1 VAHLDHRRSDHRR
14 DAPVGGLLTRRA
26 AIARLAALG
35 LAVPA
40 LATSTAGTAG
50 AFPRPDASPE
60 ARAGLVHRGISYD
73 TGWGGA
79 TGELSRLIWQT
90 ALMEREI
97 AAIRDE
103 LHCTSISVHGTDL
116 DRLRAA
122 ATHAADLGLDVWIQ
136 PRLTYAP
143 RPDTIDHMVETAR
156 TAEALR
162 RQGASVTMTLGAEH
176 PLLAGE
182 IIPGATFDE
191 QVEALI
197 GNPRQWPAY
206 MKGVND
212 LLADAVA
219 GVRGIFAGPLTYGA
233 APDEAVEIDWSIFD
247 VVGLNHY
254 LSADNRATYVED
266 LRAFRRFGKPLVITE
281 FGSCSYEGANE
292 AGGMGWDVYDREKD
306 PPEIRPGLVRSEQ
319 VQADYIAELLAIF
332 AAEQVHG
339 AFVYTFTEEA
349 PHSPDPRYDYD
360 MASYGIIKIYLDGS
374 ARSYDK
380 TGYWEPKLAFHEIA
394 RIYGAG

>member
-1 VAHLDHRRSDHRR
+1 MTRLVSR
-14 DAPVGGLLTRRA
+14 DSRLTRRA

-40 LATSTAGTAG
+40 LASSTVGTAG

-60 ARAGLVHRGISYD
+60 ARIGLIHQGMTYD

-79 TGELSRLIWQT
+79 TGDLSRLVWNT
-90 ALMEREI
+90 AFMEREI
-97 AAIRDE
+97 TAIRDE

-122 ATHAADLGLDVWIQ
+122 ATHAADLGLNVWIQ
-136 PRLTYAP
+136 PRLTYAS
-143 RPDTIDHMVETAR
+143 RADTIDHMVETAR
-156 TAEALR
+156 TAEELR
-162 RQGASVTMTLGAEH
+162 RQDASVTMTLGAE
-176 PLLAGE
+176 LLVFAGE

-191 QVEALI
+191 RVEALI
-197 GNPRQWPAY
+197 GADPRQWPAY
-206 MKGVND
+206 LKAVND
-212 LLADAVA
+212 LLADTVA
-219 GVRGIFAGPLTYGA
+219 GVRGVFAGPLTYGA
-233 APDEAVEIDWSIFD
+233 ESDEAVEIDWSIFD
-247 VVGLNHY
+247 LVGLNHY
-254 LSADNRATYVED
+254 LTADNRATYVEH
-266 LRAFRRFGKPLVITE
+266 LRSFRRFDIPIVITE
-281 FGSCSYEGANE
+281 FGSCSYEGAND
-292 AGGMGWDVYDREKD
+292 AGGMGWDVYDWGKN

-332 AAEQVHG
+332 AAEQIHG

-360 MASYGIIKIYLDGS
+360 MASYGIIKIYEDGS
-374 ARSYDK
+374 EQSYSVS
-380 TGYWEPKLAFHEIA
+380 GYWEPKLAFHEIA